1 MNYPMLLSPMKI
13 GNVEIRNRSVMTA
26 MGISLANLD
35 GSASD
40 EIIAYYAARAKGGCG
55 LIINEITRVD
65 DATGVGE
72 VRQLRVTDDKFIPSL
87 KKMTDAV
94 HAEGAKMFCQLHHP
108 GRQTYDALNEG
119 GEDKVVS
126 ASDQPCGV
134 CQQPTRAMTLEE
146 VHGMVEKFIAGAVR
160 AKAAGYDGV
169 ELHAAHGYLLE
180 QFLSPYTN
188 HREDEYGGSLENR
201 MRIVDEIIDG
211 IHQRCGKD
219 YPISV
224 RISVDECF
232 ELCSIPAKGLTLEE
246 TVTMCRHWEEKG
258 IDVLNVTVGTY
269 ETMNTVVEPNSF
281 KEGWRSHY
289 VKAIKDA
296 VSIPIMGNAVIRHP
310 AFAEKLLAEGYQ
322 DFISMGR
329 TWLAEPEWT
338 KKIAEGRE
346 SELRK
351 CISCLYCFET
361 ILTALGTGDP
371 IKCALNPCTGHEFKY
386 GALREDGD
394 GRVVAVIGAGPAGLE
409 AARVLA
415 LRKFR
420 PIVFEAKAR
429 TGGQL
434 NLASQPPAK
443 ERIGELV
450 DSMTA
455 QVKALGV
462 EIRYNTPATAETI
475 QALKPYAVVV
485 ATGGTPIVPKSVKG
499 IDSAHVYTN
508 EQVLSGEV
516 KLENKKVVVVGARF
530 NGLETAEYLA
540 ERGNTVNVIE
550 MSPTIGEGIYF
561 QVLLDLTGSLA
572 KLGVPCLPNRELL
585 EVQDGKV
592 VVRNTETNEPVALDA
607 DAVVLSVGTKSVN
620 GLAADLAGGDYKLVS
635 IGDAAGIGRIG
646 DATRTAYETCA
657 AL

>member
-1 MNYPMLLSPMKI
+1 MSYPILLSPMKI

-26 MGISLANLD
+26 MGISLANFD
-35 GSASD
+35 GTASD

-55 LIINEITRVD
+55 LIINEVTRVD
-65 DATGVGE
+65 DATGVTE

-87 KKMTDAV
+87 KKLTDAV
-94 HAEGAKMFCQLHHP
+94 HAEGAKIFCQLHHP
-108 GRQTYDALNEG
+108 GRQTYAALNGIE
-119 GEDKVVS
+119 KVVS
-126 ASDQPCGV
+126 AGDQPCGV
-134 CQQPTRAMTLEE
+134 CQQPTRPLTTEE
-146 VHGMVEKFIAGAVR
+146 VHEMVEKYIAGAVR

-188 HREDEYGGSLENR
+188 HREDEYGGSFENR
-201 MRIVDEIIDG
+201 VRIVDEIIEG
-211 IHQRCGKD
+211 IHARCGMD

-232 ELCSIPAKGLTLEE
+232 ELCGIPVKGLTLEE
-246 TVTMCRHWEEKG
+246 TTAMCQRWEKMG
-258 IDVLNVTVGTY
+258 IDVLNVSVGTY

-281 KEGWRSHY
+281 AEGWRSHY
-289 VKAIKDA
+289 VKAIKDK
-296 VSIPIMGNAVIRHP
+296 VSIPVMGNAVVRHP
-310 AFAEKLLAEGYQ
+310 AFAEKLLAEGNQ

-338 KKIAEGRE
+338 RKIAEGRE
-346 SELRK
+346 DELRK

-361 ILTALGTGDP
+361 VLGALGTGDP

-386 GALREDGD
+386 GALKEDGD

-409 AARVLA
+409 AARILA

-420 PIVFEAKAR
+420 PVVFEAKSYA
-429 TGGQL
+429 GGQL
-434 NLASQPPAK
+434 NLADKPPEK
-443 ERIGELV
+443 ERIAELI
-450 DSMTA
+450 DSMVA

-475 QALKPYAVVV
+475 CVLKPYAVVV

-499 IDSAHVYTN
+499 INGASVCTN
-508 EQVLSGEV
+508 EQLLSGEV
-516 KLENKKVVVVGARF
+516 KPEGKKVIVVGARF
-530 NGLETAEYLA
+530 NGLETAEFLA
-540 ERGNTVNVIE
+540 DCGNDVKVIE
-550 MSPTIGEGIYF
+550 MSPVIGDGIYF
-561 QVLLDLTGSLA
+561 QVLLDLTASLA
-572 KLGVPCLPNRELL
+572 KRGVECVPSRELV
-585 EVQDGKV
+585 EVKDGSVIVKNV
-592 VVRNTETNEPVALDA
+592 ENGELIELPA

-620 GLAADLAGGDYKLVS
+620 ALASELEGGDYKLVS
-635 IGDAAGIGRIG
+635 IGDAAAIGRIG
-646 DATRTAYETCA
+646 DATRSAYEACA